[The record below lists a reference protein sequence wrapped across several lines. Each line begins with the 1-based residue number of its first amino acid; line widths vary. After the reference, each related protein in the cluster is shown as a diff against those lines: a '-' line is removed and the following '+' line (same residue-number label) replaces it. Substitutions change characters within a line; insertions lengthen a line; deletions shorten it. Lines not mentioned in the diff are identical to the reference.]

1 MKKKTLLL
9 TKYDNSYRKNIKI
22 STGKKKNKDNSPSH
36 VNNEKYLI

>member
-22 STGKKKNKDNSPSH
+22 STGKKKQGQ
-36 VNNEKYLI
+36 